1 MSKELNS
8 CFNLKIHIL
17 PASHANQIF
26 IVLYTDGGEPKIN
39 MEYCVTKE
47 EWTLWIMLFNRW
59 IRENSY
65 NYKRSCFEKSRGE
78 K

>member
-59 IRENSY
+59 IREKP
-65 NYKRSCFEKSRGE
+65 YKL
-78 K
+78 